1 MAIATFK
8 NWNGWAIT
16 IARTF
21 LASTLLLGAS
31 VGLSHLTFHAALV
44 LGFELLL
51 GAAIATGWLMRYAAI
66 LVLLGTSAARVLA
79 PYFHLALVPAN
90 TGTTVAVLIA
100 SGILVFFGQSISK
113 ADAAPINDNDKSLS
127 QHSFGAPCDLW
138 DEDIEVAIR
147 LEDGHLRSLWKHR
160 CIVTIQRRAGGALNA
175 GNECWYARDDPG
187 RS

>member
-16 IARTF
+16 IARAF
-21 LASTLLLGAS
+21 LASTLLLSAS
-31 VGLSHLTFHAALV
+31 VGLSHLTFCAAFVFGL
-44 LGFELLL
+44 ELLL
-51 GAAIATGWLMRYAAI
+51 GAAIAAGWLMRYAAI

-79 PYFHLALVPAN
+79 SHFHLALVPAN

-100 SGILVFFGQSISK
+100 SGILVCFGQSISK
-113 ADAAPINDNDKSLS
+113 AEPINGNDKSLS
-127 QHSFGAPCDLW
+127 QHSCGAPCDLW

-147 LEDGHLRSLWKHR
+147 LEDGHPCSLWKHR

-175 GNECWYARDDPG
+175 GNECWYARDDG
-187 RS
+187 RRT